1 MFETIIYEW
10 EDGEFEYFLR
20 DEDIEKLMTVARK
33 DFLKEHTGI
42 TIEDEYELD
51 ELVEKYIEE
60 NEEDYKDI
68 ALEMFESKAIRT
80 YNQNKE
86 YQDDPFSYYGVSR

>member
-10 EDGEFEYFLR
+10 EDGEYEYFLR
-20 DEDIEKLMTVARK
+20 DEDIDKLMVVARK

-60 NEEDYKDI
+60 NEEDYVDI
-68 ALEMFESKAIRT
+68 AREMFESKAIRT

>member
-10 EDGEFEYFLR
+10 EEDEYEYYLR
-20 DEDIEKLMTVARK
+20 DEDIEKLIAVARK
-33 DFLKEHTGI
+33 DFLKENTGI

-60 NEEDYKDI
+60 NEEDYVDI
-68 ALEMFESKAIRT
+68 AREMFESKAIKRFKD
-80 YNQNKE
+80 NKSYE
-86 YQDDPFSYYGVSR
+86 DDPFSYYGVSR